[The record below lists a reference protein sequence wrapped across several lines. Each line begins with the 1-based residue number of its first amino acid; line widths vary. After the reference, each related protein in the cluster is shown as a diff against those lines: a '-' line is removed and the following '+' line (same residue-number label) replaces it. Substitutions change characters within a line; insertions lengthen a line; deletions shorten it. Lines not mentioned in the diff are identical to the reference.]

1 MLELSSAMIISS
13 LHNSSHPP
21 EIEINPPKTA
31 CGYLC
36 GGVTPTKHT
45 HTHTHTHTHSS
56 DTHTHTVTHTH
67 THTHTHTVTHT
78 HTLRSP
84 CETHLSTHTHTHTRS
99 HTHSLHPVKRI
110 CQWIYT
116 SVHYTYR
123 AAPRE
128 FSRGTSCPTTAV
140 TTSPREQHRESAG
153 QQEQPDSD

>member
-1 MLELSSAMIISS
+1 MRCFLTSQIHCAIQTTSIKKQLYFTQQQIRTTQHRNHVMFSS
-13 LHNSSHPP
+13 LST
-21 EIEINPPKTA
+21 PKTVQKKLIIRHSRISIVA
-31 CGYLC
+31 TFLTRGRA
-36 GGVTPTKHT
+36 HT
-45 HTHTHTHTHSS
+45 
-56 DTHTHTVTHTH
+56 
-67 THTHTHTVTHT
+67 
-78 HTLRSP
+78 RS
-84 CETHLSTHTHTHTRS
+84 HTHTHTHTRS